1 MLTVTNGFKLYTAA
15 PSSHD
20 YRFQATPSPVMRGV
34 TAPLDPND
42 SPPTYINDM
51 NEPILAI
58 TPTAADCTRTSF
70 SFRLLSDPQTVRSLS
85 SAETAPG
92 SSFYRPTIDGILQTH
107 ATYSYEPFK
116 YAIYAGGPETHVG
129 ADGSVYYTTIR
140 AWVAFIVNRVGYEEF
155 KFDDV
160 GLLDWAHDILLIP
173 QSVSQQE
180 YLYTVSGS

>member
-20 YRFQATPSPVMRGV
+20 YRFQAAPFPVMRSV

-51 NEPILAI
+51 NEPILAT
-58 TPTAADCTRTSF
+58 TPTAADCTRPSF
-70 SFRLLSDPQTVRSLS
+70 SFRLLSDPQTVHSLS
-85 SAETAPG
+85 SAPPVPG
-92 SSFYRPTIDGILQTH
+92 GYYYQPTIDGILQTRS
-107 ATYSYEPFK
+107 TYSYEPFK
-116 YAIYAGGPETHVG
+116 YAIYAGGSAAHVG
-129 ADGSVYYTTIR
+129 ADGSVYYTIGR
-140 AWVAFIVNRVGYEEF
+140 AWIAFIVNRIGVDEF

-160 GLLDWAHDILLIP
+160 GLLDWAYDILLIP
-173 QSVSQQE
+173 QSISQQE